1 MTRNAGGQ
9 DSENGLEPREAQQWR
24 VALGQNR
31 ATMVISATETETA
44 LWGSSKRKLRVPMG
58 GEGWMTDQQK

>member
-9 DSENGLEPREAQQWR
+9 DSENGPEPREAQQRR
-24 VALGQNR
+24 VALGQNPT
-31 ATMVISATETETA
+31 TMVISATETA

>member
-1 MTRNAGGQ
+1 M
-9 DSENGLEPREAQQWR
+9 
-24 VALGQNR
+24 GQNP
-31 ATMVISATETETA
+31 ATMVISATETA